1 MFVFKRK
8 GIEEVL
14 SLEFSGWR
22 PFCPKFL
29 RRKCF
34 TFKNCGKRRRFCV
47 CVWRYYGDETE
58 NDDQVSDNVAEE
70 EEEAEDSEETSK
82 HLR

>member
-1 MFVFKRK
+1 MLF
-8 GIEEVL
+8 
-14 SLEFSGWR
+14 LEFLVRR

-34 TFKNCGKRRRFCV
+34 SFKNCGKRRRFCI
-47 CVWRYYGDETE
+47 CVWRYYGDEDE
-58 NDDQVSDNVAEE
+58 NNDEVNDDVA

-82 HLR
+82 YLR